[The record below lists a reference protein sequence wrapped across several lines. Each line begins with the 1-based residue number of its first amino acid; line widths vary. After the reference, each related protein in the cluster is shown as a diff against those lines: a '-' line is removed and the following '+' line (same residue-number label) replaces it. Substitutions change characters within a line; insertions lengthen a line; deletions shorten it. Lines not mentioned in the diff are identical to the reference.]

1 MSAAS
6 EPFRF
11 DGPPFMNVG
20 RARSSDVGGEG
31 HRGRRAMG
39 RRPPRV
45 TATAAKSTKRSR
57 EEDEGAEL
65 ANVEGGT
72 LTGHWPRRVK
82 PPAERTSPRK
92 KGFLSS
98 PVHVDVQR
106 LRCVPRAYAEQA
118 PQLVPI
124 VRLGQRR
131 RSPGRTRFHP
141 RGGSAIRQPQT

>member
-1 MSAAS
+1 M
-6 EPFRF
+6 
-11 DGPPFMNVG
+11 
-20 RARSSDVGGEG
+20 GG
-31 HRGRRAMG
+31 
-39 RRPPRV
+39 RPPRV
-45 TATAAKSTKRSR
+45 TATPAKSMKRPR

-106 LRCVPRAYAEQA
+106 LRCRARTASKRHSWSPSLGSTTMARLLYAATISSPFQGRRNQIDLGLERA
-118 PQLVPI
+118 IASDSSNVAEN
-124 VRLGQRR
+124 RLKN
-131 RSPGRTRFHP
+131 
-141 RGGSAIRQPQT
+141 